1 MPDTIFLSKFTPL
14 PRILFADDFDEGVN
28 GWCELIGNHDG
39 DLNKVRKVM
48 EDLRPPQLSNANF
61 FDIGS
66 HGSLSG
72 TYSLKLA
79 TRAKAGHMAQAIKR
93 TTSRCD
99 GRVRVECY
107 FTYKA
112 EQVFGA
118 AVNWDGNVDPSE
130 RNFGDFT
137 ISNDICEGDDGRRY
151 HIALRYLN
159 TDRDG
164 ALVQRWMY
172 KTSVQPSTKMVMSR
186 MVRPNHDYHVINE
199 DDWLPVPGGHQPFC
213 YNEIPT
219 KINWH
224 YLRWDFDTRTRR
236 SVELQVND
244 LVMPLQEIPVPVYD
258 HPYKALSRLMNFCF
272 DVRTHRPVRNFLFLD
287 SVVVSFGEP

>member
-1 MPDTIFLSKFTPL
+1 
-14 PRILFADDFDEGVN
+14 
-28 GWCELIGNHDG
+28 
-39 DLNKVRKVM
+39 
-48 EDLRPPQLSNANF
+48 
-61 FDIGS
+61 
-66 HGSLSG
+66 
-72 TYSLKLA
+72 
-79 TRAKAGHMAQAIKR
+79 MAQAIKR
-93 TTSRCD
+93 TTSRGD

-112 EQVFGA
+112 EQIFGA
-118 AVNWDGNVDPSE
+118 DTNWDGNVDPSE

-159 TDRDG
+159 TDKTG

-172 KTSVQPSTKMVMSR
+172 KTSVQPSTKMVMSK
-186 MVRPNHDYHVINE
+186 MVKPNYDYHVVNE
-199 DDWLPVPGGHQPFC
+199 EDWLPVPGGHQPFC

-236 SVELQVND
+236 SVELQVNN

-258 HPYKALSRLMNFCF
+258 HPYKALNRLMNFCF

-287 SVVVSFGEP
+287 SVVVSFEQP

>member
-1 MPDTIFLSKFTPL
+1 MPDQIFLSKFSPL
-14 PRILFADDFDEGVN
+14 KSILFADDFDEGIN

-48 EDLRPPQLSNANF
+48 ADLRPPQLSNGNF

-79 TRAKAGHMAQAIKR
+79 TRAKTGHMAQAIKR
-93 TTSRCD
+93 ATSRSD

-112 EQVFGA
+112 EQIFGEET
-118 AVNWDGNVDPSE
+118 NWDGNIDPSE
-130 RNFGDFT
+130 KNFGDFT
-137 ISNDICEGDDGRRY
+137 ISNDICEGDDGMRY
-151 HIALRYLN
+151 HCALRYLN
-159 TDRDG
+159 TDKNG
-164 ALVQRWMY
+164 ALVQHWMY
-172 KTSVQPSTKMVMSR
+172 KTSVQPSTKMVMSG
-186 MVRPNHDYHVINE
+186 MVPPNHDYHVINE
-199 DDWLPVPGGHQPFC
+199 NDWKPVPDGHQPLC

-224 YLRWDFDTRTRR
+224 YLRWDFDTRLKRN
-236 SVELQVND
+236 VELQVNNKI
-244 LVMPLQEIPVPVYD
+244 MPLHEIPVPIYE
-258 HPYKALSRLMNFCF
+258 HRYKALNRLMNFCL
-272 DVRTHRPVRNFLFLD
+272 DVRTHRPVRNFLYVD
-287 SVVVSFGEP
+287 SVVVSFDQQ

>member
-1 MPDTIFLSKFTPL
+1 MPDSIFLSKYSPL
-14 PRILFADDFDEGVN
+14 KNILFADDFDEGVN

-79 TRAKAGHMAQAIKR
+79 TRARAGHMAQAIKR

-137 ISNDICEGDDGRRY
+137 VSNDICEGDQGRRY
-151 HIALRYLN
+151 HIALRYQN
-159 TDRDG
+159 TDETG

-172 KTSVQPSTKMVMSR
+172 KTSVQPSTKMVMSG
-186 MVRPNHDYHVINE
+186 MVKPNYDYHVVQPE
-199 DDWLPVPGGHQPFC
+199 DWRPVPGGHQPFC

-244 LVMPLQEIPVPVYD
+244 LVMPLQDIPVPVYD

-287 SVVVSFGEP
+287 SVVASFEEP

>member
-48 EDLRPPQLSNANF
+48 EDLRPPQLSSANF

-79 TRAKAGHMAQAIKR
+79 TRARAGHMAQAIKR

-118 AVNWDGNVDPSE
+118 AVN
-130 RNFGDFT
+130 
-137 ISNDICEGDDGRRY
+137 
-151 HIALRYLN
+151 
-159 TDRDG
+159 
-164 ALVQRWMY
+164 
-172 KTSVQPSTKMVMSR
+172 
-186 MVRPNHDYHVINE
+186 
-199 DDWLPVPGGHQPFC
+199 
-213 YNEIPT
+213 
-219 KINWH
+219 
-224 YLRWDFDTRTRR
+224 
-236 SVELQVND
+236 
-244 LVMPLQEIPVPVYD
+244 
-258 HPYKALSRLMNFCF
+258 
-272 DVRTHRPVRNFLFLD
+272 
-287 SVVVSFGEP
+287 